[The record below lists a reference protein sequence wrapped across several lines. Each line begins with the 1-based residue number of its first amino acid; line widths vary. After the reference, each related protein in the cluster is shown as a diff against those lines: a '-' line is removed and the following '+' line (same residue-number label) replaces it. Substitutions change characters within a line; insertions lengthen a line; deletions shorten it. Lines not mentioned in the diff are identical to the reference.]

1 MNDQDFKDMVKS
13 SLDRI
18 ERQASENNARLEKR
32 IDFLEKRI
40 DSIDAQTKELKEDQV
55 ALKISQARMEQKLDD
70 FLVIRGERWKVIG
83 IVGSLLIGIAAL
95 VKSFFFN

>member
-13 SLDRI
+13 ALERI
-18 ERQASENNARLEKR
+18 ERQATENNTR
-32 IDFLEKRI
+32 LEKRI
-40 DSIDAQTKELKEDQV
+40 DSIDAQTKELKEDQID
-55 ALKISQARMEQKLDD
+55 LKSSQARIEQKLDD

-95 VKSFFFN
+95 VKSFFFS

>member
-13 SLDRI
+13 ALERI
-18 ERQASENNARLEKR
+18 ERQATENNTR
-32 IDFLEKRI
+32 LEKRI
-40 DSIDAQTKELKEDQV
+40 DSIDAQTKELKEDQID
-55 ALKISQARMEQKLDD
+55 LKISQARIEQKLDD

-95 VKSFFFN
+95 VKSFFFS

>member
-18 ERQASENNARLEKR
+18 ERQASENNVRLEKR

-40 DSIDAQTKELKEDQV
+40 DSIDTQTKELKEDQI
-55 ALKISQARMEQKLDD
+55 ALKISQARIEQKLDD

-83 IVGSLLIGIAAL
+83 IVGSLFIGIAAL